1 MDKKNNEKLKVKI
14 DKAIENIVAC
24 EDAATRKKLVD
35 ELMSLKGQ
43 YDVVPTLYDVPVDSV
58 QKEYDFGAAKIIRT
72 KKYIIYRIMGG
83 VSILVSPRMRALYE
97 YLEHLLS
104 LKDKYDSLTVDEKNG
119 YDLLYLGISTLF
131 TLPCHAVVDDSF
143 FSTMV
148 LTAIRETQSLY
159 ERLMSMPLQDETPE
173 ENAKFENEI
182 TMMDEIVRQPK
193 EK

>member
-104 LKDKYDSLTVDEKNG
+104 LKDNYDSLTVDEKNG